1 MNPEDRSLAER
12 EGWIWTAAI
21 VGRAYGTQTLGGFRL
36 KSMIEVL
43 PQDDAVRK
51 NGAAYIH

>member
-1 MNPEDRSLAER
+1 MNPQDRSLAER

-21 VGRAYGTQTLGGFRL
+21 VGRAYGSQTLGGFRL

-43 PQDDAVRK
+43 PQHDAARKDD
-51 NGAAYIH
+51 AAYIH